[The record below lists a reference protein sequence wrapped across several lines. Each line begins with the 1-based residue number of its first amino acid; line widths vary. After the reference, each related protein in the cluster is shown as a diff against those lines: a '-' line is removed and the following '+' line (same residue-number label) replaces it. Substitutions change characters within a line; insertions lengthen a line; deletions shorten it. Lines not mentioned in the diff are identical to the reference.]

1 MTSTTEKG
9 GAVDANEFDEFYT
22 ASFRRVTTQVYAMIG
37 DLDEATE
44 CVQEA
49 FARAWA
55 ARRKMAKVDHPE
67 AWVRTTA
74 HRLAISR
81 WRRRKRS
88 ERDPDRAVGAP
99 TAAPRVDESHVA
111 LVAALRQ
118 LPAAQRQALVLHHIA
133 DLSVHQVAAEVGVP
147 EGTIKARL
155 SRGRTALATLL
166 ADEAPGG
173 LEGGMSHV

>member
-1 MTSTTEKG
+1 M
-9 GAVDANEFDEFYT
+9 DAGEFDEFY
-22 ASFRRVTTQVYAMIG
+22 ASSFRKVTGQVYAMIG
-37 DLDEATE
+37 DYDEATD

-55 ARRKMAKVDHPE
+55 HRHKLEKAAYPE

-81 WRRRKRS
+81 WRRRKRGDRS
-88 ERDPDRAVGAP
+88 PDRSLANDAV
-99 TAAPRVDESHVA
+99 AAVDESHVA

-118 LPAAQRQALVLHHIA
+118 LPEAQRQALVLHHIA
-133 DLSVHQVAAEVGVP
+133 DLPVHQVASEVGVP

-155 SRGRTALATLL
+155 SRGRTALAALL
-166 ADEAPGG
+166 ADETG
-173 LEGGMSHV
+173 LAGEGMGHV

>member
-1 MTSTTEKG
+1 
-9 GAVDANEFDEFYT
+9 VDADEFDEFYT
-22 ASFRRVTTQVYAMIG
+22 ASFRRVTAQVYALIG
-37 DLDEATE
+37 DRDEATE

-55 ARRKMAKVDHPE
+55 NRRKLNRLDHPE
-67 AWVRTTA
+67 AWVRVTA

-88 ERDPDRAVGAP
+88 ERSPDRAVSGPGHSAE
-99 TAAPRVDESHVA
+99 VDESHVA

-118 LPAAQRQALVLHHIA
+118 LPAAQREALVLHHIA
-133 DLSVHQVAAEVGVP
+133 DLPVHQVAAEVGVP

-155 SRGRTALATLL
+155 SRGRTALAALL
-166 ADEAPGG
+166 ADEPAGG
-173 LEGGMSHV
+173 LEGGVGHV